1 MHYKS
6 SHLTVINRDRCFS
19 QWSCERCWWG
29 GRKRDPRN
37 HSEEYI
43 VLTKVEI
50 YIYKNV
56 NYLHKINGG
65 STENV
70 ICHSE
75 KQSFP
80 TREEDNSVFGWKR
93 STESTWKHYFFG
105 LFPQIS
111 TLFTFPN
118 PLPPDREA
126 EGITAFSECPLQLSG
141 ASLMCHTVWR
151 VIACIW
157 NLLGLFH
164 PKMQERLPLAHE
176 PLGWVIQTFSEALRY
191 IM

>member
-1 MHYKS
+1 MWLIEIGVVVS
-6 SHLTVINRDRCFS
+6 DPTRDV
-19 QWSCERCWWG
+19 G
-29 GRKRDPRN
+29 
-37 HSEEYI
+37 EEEEKEIQETI
-43 VLTKVEI
+43 VKNKLSWQNWQ
-50 YIYKNV
+50 YIYKNG

-65 STENV
+65 STAENV

-75 KQSFP
+75 KHSFP
-80 TREEDNSVFGWKR
+80 TREEDNSVFGWNK

-126 EGITAFSECPLQLSG
+126 EGITAFSECSLKLSG
-141 ASLMCHTVWR
+141 ASLWMHHEVWR
-151 VIACIW
+151 VIAHIW

-164 PKMQERLPLAHE
+164 PKLQERLPLVHE
-176 PLGWVIQTFSEALRY
+176 PLDWIIQIFSEDLRC